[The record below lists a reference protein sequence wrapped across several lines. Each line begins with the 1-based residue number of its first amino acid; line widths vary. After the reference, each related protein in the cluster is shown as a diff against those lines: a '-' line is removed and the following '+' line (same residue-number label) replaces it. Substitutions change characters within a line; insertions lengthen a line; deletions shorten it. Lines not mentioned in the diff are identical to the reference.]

1 MEAWDPVEKI
11 LIYFFIWKWPLPFCF
26 QFWACI
32 VVISVLHEF
41 LGYDRNSMG
50 DEDMSE
56 IRLVFKSLLKNFQF
70 SSVTLLCPI
79 LCDPMDCSTPGFP
92 VYHQLPEFTQYRVHW
107 ISDAIQPSHHL
118 SSPSPSTFNLSQ
130 HQGVFKWVSSS
141 HQVVKILEFQLQHQ
155 SFLWIFRTDFL

>member
-1 MEAWDPVEKI
+1 MEAWAPVEKI
-11 LIYFFIWKWPLPFCF
+11 LIYFLTWKWPLPYCF

-32 VVISVLHEF
+32 VVISVLYEF
-41 LGYDRNSMG
+41 LGYDRNSIG

-92 VYHQLPEFTQYRVHW
+92 VYHQLPEFTQNGVHW
-107 ISDAIQPSHHL
+107 ISDSIQPSHHL
-118 SSPSPSTFNLSQ
+118 SSPSPFTFSLSQ
-130 HQGVFKWVSSS
+130 HQGVFKWVSSL
-141 HQVVKILEFQLQHQ
+141 HQVAKVLEFQFQHQ
-155 SFLWIFRTDFL
+155 SFQWIFSADFL